1 MKLIIDSVR
10 AVLEKTGTRFLF
22 GHDYRQTLLEA
33 LSPMPTKD
41 NELLSMFTLVANEM
55 FFLPAWLDHHRAIG
69 VERFY
74 VLVDRSEDGTKEY
87 LEKQHDVVIMT
98 SRFRYGHEINISPFS
113 KLGHSYRS
121 RVGILYPRT
130 ITEYLF
136 EGQWGLYL
144 DADEFLILPPN
155 KSNLRDLIASVDG
168 RSESIPASNLVFFPR
183 TLPESIKPNRPL
195 TFKDLLDEAPFFDA
209 EPLLDVQPG
218 EMPQI
223 IASTKTGKL
232 RRELLGAP
240 EGNNFKTPL
249 MKHSKRNFRRG
260 SHLSSV
266 RPGSRHQL
274 AVAHFVF
281 TSNTIKKVE
290 RAKAW
295 NSYALSSRN
304 YHILESL
311 VLKMKKND
319 HNLLVDCSEKF
330 EDVGQL
336 VRAGLIVWPT

>member
-1 MKLIIDSVR
+1 MKLVKDTVR
-10 AVLEKTGTRFLF
+10 TVLEKTGTRFLF
-22 GHDYRQTLLEA
+22 GHDYRQTLLDA
-33 LSPMPTKD
+33 LSPLPPKND
-41 NELLSMFTLVANEM
+41 DLLSMFTLVANEM
-55 FFLPAWLDHHRAIG
+55 FFLPAWLNHHRAIG

-74 VLVDRSEDGTKEY
+74 ILVDRSEDGTKEY
-87 LEKQHDVVIMT
+87 LEKQNDVVIMT
-98 SRFRYGHEINISPFS
+98 ARVRYGQELNISPFS
-113 KLGHSYRS
+113 KLGHTYRS
-121 RVGILYPRT
+121 RAGILYPRV

-136 EGQWGLYL
+136 EGRWGLYL
-144 DADEFLILPPN
+144 DADEFLMLPPN
-155 KSNLRDLIASVDG
+155 KPNLRDLIASVNG
-168 RSESIPASNLVFFPR
+168 QSESIPASNLVFFPP
-183 TLPESIKPNRPL
+183 TISESIKSKQPSSL
-195 TFKDLLDEAPFFDA
+195 KDLLDEAPFFDA

-218 EMPQI
+218 ELPQV

-240 EGNNFKTPL
+240 EGDNFKTPL

-266 RPGSRHQL
+266 MPGSRHQL

-295 NSYALSSRN
+295 NSYALGSRN

-311 VLKMKKND
+311 VLKMKKD
-319 HNLLVDCSEKF
+319 QHNLLVDCSEKF